1 MRILLDMDG
10 VLADFVGGA
19 ARLVGFDPALVTTW
33 EFYSSV
39 GETEDS
45 FWKKVSRAGPVFWEN
60 LEEYPWA
67 ANLITA
73 CNITAPTIIL
83 SAPSKHR
90 LCKEDSVIGKVR
102 WMSNRWGNE
111 FDDYYLGTKKEFC
124 ASPDSVLIDD
134 NDTNCDRFIQAGGR
148 AIIFP
153 QPWNSGRD
161 IPDKV
166 GYVMEQ
172 LNNISEAAAR

>member
-19 ARLVGFDPALVTTW
+19 AKLIGFDPALVTEW
-33 EFYSSV
+33 DFYPAI

-45 FWKKVSRAGPVFWEN
+45 FWKKISKGKSLFWEQ
-60 LEEYPWA
+60 LEEYPWSV
-67 ANLITA
+67 NLITA

-83 SAPSKHR
+83 TAPSKHR
-90 LCKEDSVIGKVR
+90 LCKEYSSIGKMR
-102 WMSNRWGNE
+102 WMSNRWGPE

-134 NDTNCDRFIQAGGR
+134 NDKNCERFQQAGGR
-148 AIIFP
+148 AILFP
-153 QPWNSGRD
+153 QPWNQNRD
-161 IPDKV
+161 IKDKV
-166 GYVMEQ
+166 AFVMER
-172 LNNISEAAAR
+172 LNYISETVAK